1 MIALQVT
8 STVSVM
14 SLPWLLAWVLLF
26 AALVALAVA
35 FPEWRGCRRTRL
47 IASAV
52 LIACALSL
60 SLHAATSKPKPTPQI
75 QVPYPC
81 NTDFY
86 WLYPECWI
94 WH

>member
-1 MIALQVT
+1 MIAVQM
-8 STVSVM
+8 TVSVLA
-14 SLPWLLAWVLLF
+14 LPGMLAWLLLF
-26 AALVALAVA
+26 VALATLAVA
-35 FPEWRGCRRTRL
+35 FPEYRHCRRTRMF
-47 IASAV
+47 ASAV
-52 LIACALSL
+52 LLACALSL
-60 SLHAATSKPKPTPQI
+60 SLHAAPSKPQPTPQI